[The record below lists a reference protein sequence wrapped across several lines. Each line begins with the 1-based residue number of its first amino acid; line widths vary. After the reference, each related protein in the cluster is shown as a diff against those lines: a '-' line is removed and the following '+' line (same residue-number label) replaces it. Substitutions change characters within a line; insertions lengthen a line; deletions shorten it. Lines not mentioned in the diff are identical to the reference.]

1 MENSARPRWAS
12 MNVAIELLIESSE
25 INNTDT
31 EKEIQ
36 RNKMPVLS
44 LNLE

>member
-12 MNVAIELLIESSE
+12 MNVTIELLIESNE